1 MPVFVDFLSAFCY
14 DGLGRYQTERKVSI
28 LKKYIITR
36 VLSEP
41 DWNSIP
47 ALQVDERP
55 WTPDNGVRMTAQICY
70 DETGIHI
77 HQRAWET
84 DIRAEG
90 KDLLSRVCEDSCMEF
105 FFQPI
110 PMDGRYF
117 NIEFNLNACVFL
129 GFGHGRHDSLRI
141 VPEDIKTLFSVRTE
155 RLSDGWEIFYTI
167 PLSFLRQFYPN
178 YTLEPGRVIRAN
190 CYKCGDKTAQ
200 EHYLLWNPSTSDVPD
215 YHRPQDFGEMVLA

>member
-1 MPVFVDFLSAFCY
+1 MS
-14 DGLGRYQTERKVSI
+14 TERKVI
-28 LKKYIITR
+28 FMKKYIITR

-47 ALQVDERP
+47 TLQVEEHP
-55 WTPDNGVRMTAQICY
+55 WTETFGIRMMQQICY
-70 DETGIHI
+70 NEKGIYI
-77 HQRAWET
+77 HQRAWEK

-117 NIEFNLNACVFL
+117 NVEFNPNGCVFL

-141 VPEDIKTLFSVRTE
+141 VPEDIKALFSVRTAYLE
-155 RLSDGWEIFYTI
+155 DGWEIFYMI
-167 PLSFLRQFYPN
+167 PLTFLRQFFPS

-190 CYKCGDKTAQ
+190 CYKCGDKTPN
-200 EHYLLWNPSTSDVPD
+200 EHYLLWNPSTSEHPD